1 MTNMSKI
8 ISAFF
13 VFSIF
18 TMYGQASRNQRIQEL
33 KKAMI
38 QKAEELS
45 DLGQQ
50 IDNKY
55 ELLKS
60 MVLKCSEYAQY
71 LCDGHD
77 EKEQETIKQALSASV
92 ANFNEKFM
100 QAYNEKVDIKG
111 LVVKECIDTELS
123 KFGVNFAYII
133 YLRCVVEQI
142 LLRKLIE
149 NYEYCLQELAEIEH
163 ELTELLK
170 QGMQI

>member
-1 MTNMSKI
+1 MNNTSMI
-8 ISAFF
+8 IS
-13 VFSIF
+13 VFCVVSIF
-18 TMYGQASRNQRIQEL
+18 TMHCQEARDQRIQEL
-33 KKAMI
+33 EKALI

-50 IDNKY
+50 IGNKY

-60 MVLKCSEYAQY
+60 MALKSSEYVQD

-77 EKEQETIKQALSASV
+77 EKEQETIKQTLSASV

-100 QAYNEKVDIKG
+100 HAYNEKVDIKG
-111 LVVKECIDTELS
+111 LIVKECIDTELS
-123 KFGVNFAYII
+123 KFGVNFAYIM

-149 NYEYCLQELAEIEH
+149 QYEYCLQELAEIEH

-170 QGMQI
+170 

>member
-1 MTNMSKI
+1 MNNMSTI
-8 ISAFF
+8 ICAFF
-13 VFSIF
+13 VSSIF
-18 TMYGQASRNQRIQEL
+18 TMYGQEARDQRIQEL
-33 KKAMI
+33 EKALI

-50 IDNKY
+50 IGNKY
-55 ELLKS
+55 ELLKN
-60 MVLKCSEYAQY
+60 MVLKCSEYVQD

-77 EKEQETIKQALSASV
+77 EKEQETIKQTLSDFV

-111 LVVKECIDTELS
+111 FIVKECIGTELS
-123 KFGVNFAYII
+123 KFGVNFVYIM

-149 NYEYCLQELAEIEH
+149 RYEGCLQELAEIEH
-163 ELTELLK
+163 ELAKL
-170 QGMQI
+170 

>member
-1 MTNMSKI
+1 MNNTSMI

-13 VFSIF
+13 VLSIL
-18 TMYGQASRNQRIQEL
+18 TMYGQEACDQRIQEL
-33 KKAMI
+33 EKALI

-50 IDNKY
+50 IGNKY

-60 MVLKCSEYAQY
+60 MALKSSEYVQD

-77 EKEQETIKQALSASV
+77 EKEQENIKQTLSDSV

-111 LVVKECIDTELS
+111 LIVKECIGTELS
-123 KFGVNFAYII
+123 KFGVNFVYIM
-133 YLRCVVEQI
+133 YLRCIVEQI
-142 LLRKLIE
+142 LLKKLIE
-149 NYEYCLQELAEIEH
+149 RYEYCLQELAETEH
-163 ELTELLK
+163 ELAELLK
-170 QGMQI
+170 